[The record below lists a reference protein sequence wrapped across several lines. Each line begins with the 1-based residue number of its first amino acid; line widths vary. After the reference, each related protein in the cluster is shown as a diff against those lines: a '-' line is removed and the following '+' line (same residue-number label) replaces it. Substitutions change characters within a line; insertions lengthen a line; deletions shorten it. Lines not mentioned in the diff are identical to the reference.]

1 MSRKALRALAL
12 YLPFHL
18 ATVAVTWRDISRRPP
33 EQVRGSKNLWR
44 FASAV
49 NTLGASRRAATV
61 RGLPSAVEELARQ
74 RGARQRA

>member
-1 MSRKALRALAL
+1 MSRKALRALVL

-18 ATVAVTWRDISRRPP
+18 AAVAVTWRDISRRSP

-49 NTLGASRRAATV
+49 NTLGAV
-61 RGLPSAVEELARQ
+61 GYWL
-74 RGARQRA
+74 GARRPSEK